1 MNDTLKTLRQS
12 KKITQTKASEY
23 LGVSL
28 RTYKTYENDQSK
40 IGTMKYDYMLQ
51 KLAEL
56 NRIDETH
63 GILSIDEIKSTC
75 KKVFDD
81 YPIHYC
87 YLFGSYA
94 KKRAKEDSDIDLLI
108 SSDVTGIKYYGMVEK
123 LKDALHKEVDALGLE
138 QLSENSELLNEI
150 LQDGVKIYG

>member
-40 IGTMKYDYMLQ
+40 IGNMKYDYMLQ

-63 GILSIDEIKSTC
+63 GILSIDEIKSAC

-94 KKRAKEDSDIDLLI
+94 KNCAKESSDIDLLI

>member
-1 MNDTLKTLRQS
+1 MVRN
-12 KKITQTKASEY
+12 IH
-23 LGVSL
+23 
-28 RTYKTYENDQSK
+28 
-40 IGTMKYDYMLQ
+40 MLQ

-56 NRIDETH
+56 NKIDETH
-63 GILSIDEIKSTC
+63 GILSIDEIKNAC

-94 KKRAKEDSDIDLLI
+94 KNCAKESSDIDLLI